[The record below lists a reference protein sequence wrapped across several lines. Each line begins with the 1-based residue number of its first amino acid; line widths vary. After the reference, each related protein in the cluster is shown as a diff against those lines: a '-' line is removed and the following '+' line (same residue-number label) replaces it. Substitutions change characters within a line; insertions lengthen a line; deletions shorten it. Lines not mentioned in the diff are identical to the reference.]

1 MSKAYLQSNNIFL
14 LGDNI
19 YTLPFFFQKLKGA
32 YKYLYSVRKVK
43 KVLEKLVTSNVYFI
57 ILNILKH
64 MKNDEIR
71 LNKPYLNTTTSK
83 QVENTKAF
91 EWTIIKELGK
101 LTTVTS
107 G

>member
-1 MSKAYLQSNNIFL
+1 M
-14 LGDNI
+14 
-19 YTLPFFFQKLKGA
+19 
-32 YKYLYSVRKVK
+32 LYSVRKVK

-57 ILNILKH
+57 ILNILKY

-91 EWTIIKELGK
+91 E
-101 LTTVTS
+101 
-107 G
+107 